1 MLVRW
6 VLSSCGSILWKRTDL
21 PETGLGQDSD
31 VILGM
36 IEKCDLSKG
45 STRAMDN
52 FFTTLPLL
60 DKLTD
65 MSMYGVVPSKK
76 TGCKERLLRKSCTL
90 KGNQGNIWLHIWWKQ
105 FACCLERQQS
115 CHSCHQLFVAKSS
128 FLNKALVE
136 SWEKACRH
144 TDA

>member
-65 MSMYGVVPSKK
+65 MSMYGVGTIQENRLQGAPLQKK
-76 TGCKERLLRKSCTL
+76 LHFKRKPGEHLITHLMETICLLPGETTKLS
-90 KGNQGNIWLHIWWKQ
+90 
-105 FACCLERQQS
+105 
-115 CHSCHQLFVAKSS
+115 
-128 FLNKALVE
+128 
-136 SWEKACRH
+136 
-144 TDA
+144 